1 MQTSITGRHV
11 DISDAFRQTVDESLL
26 ELITKHHIDPIE
38 AHITLSKQ
46 RHLFSSDINLHVA
59 RGINIRS
66 TGEGIDGYSCYHDAL
81 EKLTT
86 RLRRYKKRLMDFHKH
101 HDVHYEEMAQYVFRG
116 GVEEVVQEELAPAV
130 IAELKITIPTLSV
143 GDAVMRF
150 DLSQDS
156 AYVFRNASH
165 GEINVLYRRNDGN
178 IGWIDPK
185 VTTK

>member
-11 DISDAFRQTVDESLL
+11 DISDAFRQAVDDGLQ

-46 RHLFSSDINLHVA
+46 RHLFTSDINLHVA

-66 TGEGIDGYSCYHDAL
+66 TGEGTDGYSCFNDAL

-101 HDVHYEEMAQYVFRG
+101 HDVHYEEIPQYVFCG
-116 GVEEVVQEELAPAV
+116 SAEELAQEEAAPAV
-130 IAELKITIPTLSV
+130 IAELKLEIPTLAV
-143 GDAVMRF
+143 ADAVMRF

-156 AYVFRNASH
+156 AYVFRNANH

-185 VTTK
+185 SGK

>member
-26 ELITKHHIDPIE
+26 ELTTKHNIEPLE

-46 RHLFSSDINLHVA
+46 RHLFSSDINLHVS

-66 TGEGIDGYSCYHDAL
+66 TGEGTDGYSCYHDAL

-86 RLRRYKKRLMDFHKH
+86 RLRRYKKRLLDFHKH
-101 HDVHYEEMAQYVFRG
+101 HDVHYEEMPQYVFQG
-116 GVEEVVQEELAPAV
+116 AGEEGVEELAPAV
-130 IAELKITIPTLSV
+130 IAELKIDIPTLSV

-150 DLSQDS
+150 DLSQES
-156 AYVFRNASH
+156 AYVFRNANH

-185 VTTK
+185 ATK

>member
-11 DISDAFRQTVDESLL
+11 DISDAFRQTVDEGLQ
-26 ELITKHHIDPIE
+26 ELVTKYQIDPIE

-46 RHLFSSDINLHVA
+46 RHLFSSDIDLHVS

-66 TGEGIDGYSCYHDAL
+66 TGEGTDGYSCFRDAL

-101 HDVHYEEMAQYVFRG
+101 HDVHYEEIQQFVFHG
-116 GVEEVVQEELAPAV
+116 ASEEVLEELAPAV
-130 IAELKITIPTLSV
+130 IAELKVEIPTLSV
-143 GDAVMRF
+143 GDAVVRF
-150 DLSQDS
+150 DLGQES
-156 AYVFRNASH
+156 AYVFRNANH

-185 VTTK
+185 STK